1 MKATGPRASAS
12 RVTARCRV
20 WRRVSGYAEAW
31 SMDDSRVGRLL
42 RALRRRRGWTQTEL
56 ANRAGVSQQ
65 AISLVER
72 GHGAS
77 LSGRSM
83 RRIFAALDAR
93 WEPTVSW
100 RGGALDRLLDEDH
113 IHLVAATVALLGAL
127 GWSVDVEVTYS
138 AFGERGSIDVLAA
151 RSATGAVVSVEVK
164 SDLTSV
170 EATLRKMDEKSRL
183 VRRVLCLER
192 YGFKPMAVGSLLVL
206 PATDT
211 SRRRLRASA
220 IVLDAGLPAR
230 GRAVRRWL
238 IEPQGSLYGVWLLAD
253 TNRGGGTPARG
264 GASRIRRPR
273 TTFTPTPLS
282 SRRA

>member
-1 MKATGPRASAS
+1 MISA
-12 RVTARCRV
+12 
-20 WRRVSGYAEAW
+20 
-31 SMDDSRVGRLL
+31 MDDIRVGRLL

-72 GHGAS
+72 GHGSS
-77 LSGRSM
+77 LSGRTM

-93 WEPTVSW
+93 WEPTISW

-113 IHLVAATVALLGAL
+113 SRLVAATVARLGAL

-151 RSATGAVVSVEVK
+151 RSATGAVVSIEVK
-164 SDLTSV
+164 SELTSI

-183 VRRVLCLER
+183 VRRVVCQNR
-192 YGFKPMAVGSLLVL
+192 YGFEPVAVGSLLVL
-206 PATDT
+206 PATDS

-220 IVLDAGLPAR
+220 IVLDAGLPVR
-230 GRAVRRWL
+230 GHAVRRWL
-238 IEPQGSLYGVWLLAD
+238 IEPQGSLHGVWLLAD
-253 TNRGGGTPARG
+253 TNPGGGTRARG
-264 GASRIRRPR
+264 GPSRVRRPSS
-273 TTFTPTPLS
+273 TPTRTRLS
-282 SRRA
+282 S

>member
-1 MKATGPRASAS
+1 
-12 RVTARCRV
+12 
-20 WRRVSGYAEAW
+20 
-31 SMDDSRVGRLL
+31 MDDIRVGRPL

-65 AISLVER
+65 VISLVER

-77 LSGRSM
+77 LSGRTM

-113 IHLVAATVALLGAL
+113 SHLVAATVARLRAS
-127 GWSVDVEVTYS
+127 GWSVDVKVTYS
-138 AFGERGSIDVLAA
+138 SYGERGSIDVLAA
-151 RSATGAVVSVEVK
+151 RSAVGAVVSVEVK
-164 SDLTSV
+164 SELTSV
-170 EATLRKMDEKSRL
+170 EATLRKMDEKCRL
-183 VRRVLCLER
+183 VRRVLCQHR
-192 YGFKPMAVGSLLVL
+192 YGFEPSAVGSLLVL

-211 SRRRLRASA
+211 SRRRLGASA

-230 GRAVRRWL
+230 GPAVRRWL
-238 IEPQGSLYGVWLLAD
+238 TEPQGNLHGVWLLAD
-253 TNRGGGTPARG
+253 TNRGGGTRARG
-264 GASRIRRPR
+264 GPSRVRRPR
-273 TTFTPTPLS
+273 STLDPTPLS

>member
-1 MKATGPRASAS
+1 
-12 RVTARCRV
+12 
-20 WRRVSGYAEAW
+20 
-31 SMDDSRVGRLL
+31 MDDIRVGRVL

-65 AISLVER
+65 VISLVER

-77 LSGRSM
+77 LSGHTI

-113 IHLVAATVALLGAL
+113 SHMVAATVARLRAS

-138 AFGERGSIDVLAA
+138 SYGERGSIDVLAA
-151 RSATGAVVSVEVK
+151 RAATGAVLAVEVK
-164 SDLTSV
+164 SELASLET
-170 EATLRKMDEKSRL
+170 TLRKMDEKSRL
-183 VRRVLCLER
+183 VRRVLCQDR
-192 YGFKPMAVGSLLVL
+192 YGFEPLAVGSLLVL

-220 IVLDAGLPAR
+220 VVLDAALPAR
-230 GRAVRRWL
+230 GHAVRRWL
-238 IEPQGSLYGVWLLAD
+238 IEPHGSLHGVWLLAD
-253 TNRGGGTPARG
+253 TNRGGGTPTRG

-273 TTFTPTPLS
+273 STLTLTKS
-282 SRRA
+282 SSG